1 MKSLITKR
9 NCIQGAIIF
18 TLGDSCAALLTGEFQ
33 VSRLIGMMLLG
44 GTLYA
49 VEIPWYFAWIE
60 RRFERQGIVNWL
72 KRAVIAQAFFNP
84 LWIARH
90 LAFIHCFTGQFAAI

>member
-1 MKSLITKR
+1 MKPLITKR

-33 VSRLIGMMLLG
+33 ISRLISMMLLG

-49 VEIPWYFAWIE
+49 VEISWYFAWIE
-60 RRFERQGIVNWL
+60 CRFERQGFV
-72 KRAVIAQAFFNP
+72 K
-84 LWIARH
+84 
-90 LAFIHCFTGQFAAI
+90 G

>member
-1 MKSLITKR
+1 MKPLLIKR
-9 NCIQGAIIF
+9 NCIQSAITF

-33 VSRLIGMMLLG
+33 VSRLIGMMQLG

-60 RRFERQGIVNWL
+60 RRL
-72 KRAVIAQAFFNP
+72 KGRV
-84 LWIARH
+84 L
-90 LAFIHCFTGQFAAI
+90 